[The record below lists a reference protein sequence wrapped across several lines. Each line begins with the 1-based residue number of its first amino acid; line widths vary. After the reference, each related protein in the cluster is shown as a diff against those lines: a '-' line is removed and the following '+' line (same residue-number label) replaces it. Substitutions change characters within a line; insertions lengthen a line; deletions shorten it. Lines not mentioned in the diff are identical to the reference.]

1 MADVDL
7 NALTPAATPVLGSDT
22 LPVSRDGTDLTVATV
37 GQLLQALALAT
48 SNGLTGS
55 ISLVGSTP
63 TLTLTTTNGAPP
75 TTIASAATV
84 AIGGATTDNVTI
96 SGTTTITAFDTVAAG
111 IRRFVTFSGALTLTY
126 NATSLILPNATNITT
141 AAGDTAVMVSL
152 GSGNWS
158 CVAYQHAAAAAS
170 RAAISAAQ
178 SGTNAD
184 ITSMTAITTL
194 PAGVLAPGLLGSS
207 NNAVTA
213 AGSTQGTATA
223 ITTDVSVITSAAAGT
238 GVIMPMAV
246 GGKCAVVI
254 NRAANAILVYP
265 ATGHYFDGYSAN
277 APLTIA
283 PNSYLEMYGANAS
296 SWFTTLQAAVVTSA
310 LVGTVAVSQGGTGL
324 TATPA
329 NGQLLI
335 GNGAGFTLATL
346 SPGSNVSITNTA
358 GVITI
363 NATAISNVGA
373 EAMAIINFMS

>member
-1 MADVDL
+1 MADVYL

-63 TLTLTTTNGAPP
+63 TLTLTTTDGAPP

-84 AIGGATTDNVTI
+84 AIGGATTDNITI

-111 IRRFVTFSGALTLTY
+111 IRRFVTFSGALTLNY
-126 NATSLILPNATNITT
+126 NATSLILPNAANITT
-141 AAGDTAVMVSL
+141 APGDTAVMVSL

-184 ITSMTAITTL
+184 ITSL
-194 PAGVLAPGLLGSS
+194 SAGVLAPGLLGSS

-246 GGKCAVVI
+246 GGKCAVVV

-265 ATGHYFDGYSAN
+265 ASGHYFDGYSAN

-296 SWFTTLQAAVVTSA
+296 SWFTTLQAAAVTSA

-324 TATPA
+324 TASPA

-363 NATAISNVGA
+363 NANAISNVGA